1 MQRKKMTHFSKIEK
15 NCISFSNTLVSWWVT
30 QHLECLSFSMLW
42 PPGVNSSFT
51 RFKYMKVKCCS
62 SLNCPVLR
70 IQPWIC
76 IELTKLGEL
85 EFSRKPFV
93 LYFTF
98 GKSFLNTFL
107 FPDLVYMKQEV
118 FPEDLF
124 PTVSY
129 SKHSQLT
136 FYDSFLKLNSF

>member
-1 MQRKKMTHFSKIEK
+1 MHEGKVLLIFKLPSAQ
-15 NCISFSNTLVSWWVT
+15 NTT
-30 QHLECLSFSMLW
+30 
-42 PPGVNSSFT
+42 
-51 RFKYMKVKCCS
+51 
-62 SLNCPVLR
+62 
-70 IQPWIC
+70 WIC

-107 FPDLVYMKQEV
+107 FPDLVHMKQEV

-124 PTVSY
+124 PTVSC
-129 SKHSQLT
+129 SKHSQFT